1 MLLHKC
7 KKSFPH
13 LPMFQI
19 FMCKVQL
26 LKLFLFT
33 RFILFYIHSISN
45 FPKMTHILI
54 VKCIFVN
61 CILYYCLH
69 CFYVVILLSS
79 MFIVYF
85 VFRHLPNVVLLINR
99 LIVYMYS
106 CSSSIAPKQLS
117 SYLIDFLNIIAI
129 TQRWFLTQH
138 HDNG

>member
-1 MLLHKC
+1 MT
-7 KKSFPH
+7 
-13 LPMFQI
+13 QI
-19 FMCKVQL
+19 
-26 LKLFLFT
+26 
-33 RFILFYIHSISN
+33 S
-45 FPKMTHILI
+45 I

-69 CFYVVILLSS
+69 YFYVVTLLSS
-79 MFIVYF
+79 MFTVYF

-129 TQRWFLTQH
+129 TQRGFLTQH
-138 HDNG
+138 YGNG

>member
-1 MLLHKC
+1 MT
-7 KKSFPH
+7 
-13 LPMFQI
+13 QI
-19 FMCKVQL
+19 
-26 LKLFLFT
+26 
-33 RFILFYIHSISN
+33 S
-45 FPKMTHILI
+45 I

-79 MFIVYF
+79 MFTVYI
-85 VFRHLPNVVLLINR
+85 VFRHLPNVVLLIKR

-129 TQRWFLTQH
+129 TQRGFLTQH
-138 HDNG
+138 YDNG